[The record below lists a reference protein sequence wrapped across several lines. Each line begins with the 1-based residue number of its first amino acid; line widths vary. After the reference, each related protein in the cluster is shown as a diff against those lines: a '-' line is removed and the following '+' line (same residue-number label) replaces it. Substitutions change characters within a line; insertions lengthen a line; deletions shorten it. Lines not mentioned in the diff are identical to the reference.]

1 MRGPYGL
8 PGAPSGP
15 RPAGIVTRMLRESA
29 SSPAWAWVLAGATTL
44 LAVLESTSLPWAPF
58 LILYALLLP
67 LPAWIAGT
75 ARFGPWGPAFSAHP
89 AAVIAL
95 SLAILA
101 WEIGLMGFLYE
112 ACMRRRVGISPVRV
126 SPSAAMGALL
136 QATARHRG
144 LALRAVQTWSA
155 AYFLLWAPVAEE
167 LFFWGFL
174 YPAWRPAYGAV
185 GTAALVAVWFAA
197 RHGTHFLFLRGP
209 YPWPAALAFMAS
221 AGGAAYG
228 NGLLFEA
235 CGSLW
240 PLIVLHFASNLIAL
254 AIPAGKTR
262 PDPGA

>member
-1 MRGPYGL
+1 
-8 PGAPSGP
+8 
-15 RPAGIVTRMLRESA
+15 MLRDWLA
-29 SSPAWAWVLAGATTL
+29 SLGGAWLLAGGTTL
-44 LAVLESTSLPWAPF
+44 LAVLESAALPWAPF
-58 LILYALLLP
+58 LILYAILLP

-75 ARFGPWGPAFSAHP
+75 ARFGPWGRGFSAHP
-89 AAVIAL
+89 AAVIAF

-112 ACMRRRVGISPVRV
+112 ALVRRRLRGSPIRV
-126 SPSAAMGALL
+126 SASAAMEALL
-136 QATARHRG
+136 QETARRRG
-144 LALRAVQTWSA
+144 LTLRGVQICSA
-155 AYFLLWAPVAEE
+155 AYFLLWAPIAEE
-167 LFFWGFL
+167 IFFWGFL

-185 GTAALVAVWFAA
+185 GTAALVAAWFAA

-221 AGGAAYG
+221 AGGAAFG

-254 AIPAGKTR
+254 AIPTGKTQ
-262 PDPGA
+262 PSPGA